1 MRKSIA
7 ALLVVFA
14 VALALSIRY
23 TRPDFSLL
31 VLLVGLVLSFFGS
44 YFLARATKHRL
55 KSSSNMW
62 LKIFV
67 PGLVLVFSFLAIL
80 IATAASTLMAGFS
93 R

>member
-1 MRKSIA
+1 MRKLLA
-7 ALLVVFA
+7 ALLVIFA
-14 VALALSIRY
+14 LVLAYRIRY

-31 VLLVGLVLSFFGS
+31 VLVVGLVLSFFGS

-55 KSSSNMW
+55 KSSSNKW

-67 PGLVLVFSFLAIL
+67 PGLVLVFSFIAIL
-80 IATAASTLMAGFS
+80 FATAASTLMAGFS